1 MGSISRKTPE
11 QLALYDIFLT
21 MLAMTKITFTFK
33 STVTDSEVA
42 FEAPWFREA
51 ISGLWKGGWNL

>member
-21 MLAMTKITFTFK
+21 TLAMTKITLTFK

-42 FEAPWFREA
+42 FEPPWFREA
-51 ISGLWKGGWNL
+51 ISGLWKR